1 MSTFGEALNML
12 TYIRGVAASVS
23 AKVPQHMQ
31 NYLEKLPFM
40 IFYDEYKPALH
51 TILAILDTYDI
62 EGGFETLT
70 NKMIPVVVRKPWRLG
85 AIGID
90 VMKIAINSD
99 IIPIAVSVVVD
110 GAIGRSIIKN
120 KGFAEITKTALSEA
134 VGNILNIFGRHIIDI
149 LRYLN
154 TEVESYPEGLP
165 EVLTS
170 YAVKSYL
177 LSKIYEN
184 RGIEREELFNKILR
198 SYILEIDE
206 DLERLKIFKQA
217 SIYIQGRRLRA
228 YIFDIF

>member
-1 MSTFGEALNML
+1 MITFEEALDMIL
-12 TYIRGVAASVS
+12 YIRGVAASVS

-31 NYLEKLPFM
+31 SYLEKLPFM

-51 TILAILDTYDI
+51 AILAILDTYDI
-62 EGGFETLT
+62 EGGFETLA
-70 NKMIPVVVRKPWRLG
+70 NKMIPVVVRKSWRLG
-85 AIGID
+85 AKGID

-120 KGFAEITKTALSEA
+120 KGFAEITKTALKDA
-134 VGNILNIFGRHIIDI
+134 VGNALNIFQRHIIDI

-154 TEVESYPEGLP
+154 LETDSYPQGLP

-184 RGIEREELFNKILR
+184 RGVPREELFNKILR

-217 SIYIQGRRLRA
+217 SIYIHDYRLQA
-228 YIFDIF
+228 YMFDIF